1 MSDKPKKPLTSLQK
15 RLKKIMRQISGDV
28 EDLSGTLIPETII
41 VGDGVIYCY
50 SPSAREFV
58 KINRGTRIYI
68 LKHYTDKVLIYTI
81 DGHIVEIDEDELLFI
96 GFD

>member
-1 MSDKPKKPLTSLQK
+1 MSDRAKKPLSTLQK

-28 EDLSGTLIPETII
+28 EDISGPLVPEMTIGGTGI
-41 VGDGVIYCY
+41 VYCY
-50 SPSAREFV
+50 SPSSREFV
-58 KINRGTRIYI
+58 KLNRGTSVYI

-81 DGHIVEIDEDELLFI
+81 DGHIVEIDEDELIYI